1 MLGVAAASLGCA
13 PMTFALRWQ
22 VREGAS
28 VETLGILALSAAL
41 GWMAYRWLFDPAARQ
56 LMLHRERVLSAVTR
70 D

>member
-28 VETLGILALSAAL
+28 AQTLGILALSAAL
-41 GWMAYRWLFDPAARQ
+41 GWMAYRWLFAPAARQ
-56 LMLHRERVLSAVTR
+56 LLLHRERVLSAVTR